1 MVLCFPS
8 RNINTINNA
17 LFKKLCLAAIVRP
30 MVQKDEKLIKEKLKN
45 ENAIAFLNNMTTML
59 TKNGGQYIVGKEVG
73 LIVNINF

>member
-1 MVLCFPS
+1 
-8 RNINTINNA
+8 
-17 LFKKLCLAAIVRP
+17 

-73 LIVNINF
+73 LIVNINV